1 MFRRGVS
8 PTYRKSY
15 LALASFLHCL
25 ASFPPF
31 PYLSM
36 LFFSPGMFLMLR
48 EVTGGFLLCFLIS
61 FLISFSFVSSPVS
74 VL

>member
-48 EVTGGFLLCFLIS
+48 EVTSGFLLC
-61 FLISFSFVSSPVS
+61 FLISFSFVSSPIS